1 VSIPRSVMWIAAL
14 LGIALIASTE
24 QAVAQNSSNSYA
36 IVDGWAKMPG
46 GREMGA
52 VGKVKSLSVDRP

>member
-1 VSIPRSVMWIAAL
+1 MWIAAL
-14 LGIALIASTE
+14 LGISMIASTE
-24 QAVAQNSSNSYA
+24 QAVAHNSSNAYA
-36 IVDGWAKMPG
+36 IVDGWAKLPG